1 MEYAT
6 LDTADWEL
14 VEAAR
19 AVIRRNYWPERHV
32 VGAAIWCRSGQVYTG
47 VNVSGAGVCAAIVAL
62 GTAITAGEREF
73 ACVAAVEGWTE
84 ERALVPP
91 CGRCRQVFADYAPEI
106 HVVLLLDGQ
115 PAKVRSADLL
125 PLPYHNF
132 DDRYTG

>member
-1 MEYAT
+1 MEHVP
-6 LDTADWEL
+6 LDTEDGEL

-32 VGAAIWCRSGQVYTG
+32 VGAAIRCPSGRVYTG
-47 VNVSGAGVCAAIVAL
+47 VNVSGAGVCAEIVAL
-62 GTAITAGEREF
+62 GAAISAGEREF

-91 CGRCRQVFADYAPEI
+91 CGRCRQVFADYAPEV
-106 HVVLLLDGQ
+106 HVVLLLNGR
-115 PAKVRSADLL
+115 PVKVRSADLL

-132 DDRYTG
+132 DDIYSA